1 MDIFDIIGPVMV
13 GPSSSHTAGA
23 ARIGKITRNLLGE
36 EPIEAIIELHGSF
49 AQTYRG
55 HGTDRAIVGGLLGFD
70 PDDLR
75 IRKSLDIASQGGLK
89 YTIQKINIRDAHPNT
104 ARIKVRGSSG
114 KTVVVTASSVGGGNI
129 VVKDI
134 DGLEVDFTGRSHTI
148 VIPHRDAP
156 GVVAAVTGLLSANDI
171 NIGEMK
177 VYRKKRGGNAIM
189 IIEVDQEINDD
200 ITKQL
205 NELYNIDQV
214 TILNPL

>member
-23 ARIGKITRNLLGE
+23 ARIGKIARNLLGE
-36 EPIEAIIELHGSF
+36 EPVEAIIEFHGSF

-75 IRKSLDIASQGGLK
+75 IRESLDMAKEAGIRFSFHSVSLK
-89 YTIQKINIRDAHPNT
+89 DAHPNT
-104 ARIKVRGSSG
+104 ARIKVKGGSG
-114 KTVVVTASSVGGGNI
+114 KTVVVTASSVGGGN
-129 VVKDI
+129 VVIKDI

-177 VYRKKRGGNAIM
+177 VYRKRRGGDAIM
-189 IIEVDQEINDD
+189 IIEVDQEVDD
-200 ITKQL
+200 NISSQL
-205 NELYNIDQV
+205 NELYYINQV